1 MLLGVLSAHI
11 RLQALLLYI
20 IRGHDGRTLLQARP
34 KWSRRK
40 GKKNY
45 TLQSTLFPGLRTH
58 KSQTCPPETYC
69 GKAYRGANCFFF
81 CGSLPQRC
89 IPLDNV
95 AGSLAVGSRFLPA
108 FLSLDEPAF
117 PEAPLRGWCIHSK
130 YLRNAPFYPGR
141 VCMNVGS
148 EVYLCRPFF
157 SSLVFVYR
165 VFLESLLRLNRAHV
179 ARSPISLFIVLCK
192 RRLIMMYRKS
202 RPMLQL
208 LKERCLS
215 ALIFF
220 YFRGRFNPGPPC
232 LRNFD
237 VFFFFFPIRLFFSC
251 TVLSS
256 CRSVHF
262 LGSLCGSLQVSNESC

>member
-1 MLLGVLSAHI
+1 MVEKKRKKKKITPFRVPCSQGYVPTNPKRAH
-11 RLQALLLYI
+11 L
-20 IRGHDGRTLLQARP
+20 RP
-34 KWSRRK
+34 IVAKL
-40 GKKNY
+40 
-45 TLQSTLFPGLRTH
+45 TAVPIVF
-58 KSQTCPPETYC
+58 C
-69 GKAYRGANCFFF
+69 FF

-179 ARSPISLFIVLCK
+179 ARSPISLFIVRCK

-220 YFRGRFNPGPPC
+220 IFVDDSIQGHLVCETSTCFS
-232 LRNFD
+232 
-237 VFFFFFPIRLFFSC
+237 FFPTRLFFSC

-256 CRSVHF
+256 CHSVHF